1 MKYFLLLFA
10 ACLTVFLGSPSFA
23 ELYLYQKNG
32 SYHLTDTYQGSNYI
46 KRYREKKQ
54 KQKSKKIYSNEPKRD
69 LSNNEFLKEINQAS
83 LKHAVNPNLITAVID
98 AESSFRPDVVS
109 SKGAMGLMQ
118 IMPETAKRFNLFD
131 PFDPYQNIDC
141 GARYLKYLLL
151 RFHGNMRFAL
161 AAYNA
166 GETQVKKYGTVPPFK
181 ETTNYVRK
189 VLNSFKTLERKRNL
203 IYKSISPKGTI
214 VFTDDLQTKF
224 TQ

>member
-1 MKYFLLLFA
+1 
-10 ACLTVFLGSPSFA
+10 
-23 ELYLYQKNG
+23 
-32 SYHLTDTYQGSNYI
+32 
-46 KRYREKKQ
+46 
-54 KQKSKKIYSNEPKRD
+54 
-69 LSNNEFLKEINQAS
+69 
-83 LKHAVNPNLITAVID
+83 LITAVID

-166 GETQVKKYGTVPPFK
+166 GETQVEKYGTVPPFK
-181 ETTNYVRK
+181 ETTTYVRK

-224 TQ
+224 TK

>member
-1 MKYFLLLFA
+1 MKYFLLLFV
-10 ACLTVFLGSPSFA
+10 ACLTVFWGSPSFA

-32 SYHLTDTYQGSNYI
+32 SYHITDTYHGSNYI
-46 KRYREKKQ
+46 KRYKGE
-54 KQKSKKIYSNEPKRD
+54 KQKSKSEKFYSNEPKRD
-69 LSNNEFLKEINQAS
+69 LLNNKFLKEINQAS
-83 LKHAVNPNLITAVID
+83 SKHAVNPNLITAVID

-151 RFHGNMRFAL
+151 RFQGNMRFAL

-166 GETQVKKYGTVPPFK
+166 GETQVTKYGTVPPFK
-181 ETTNYVRK
+181 ETTAYVRK